1 MEEAKNLYE
10 IIMLFLDYITGMTDD
25 YATCVNKQLL
35 GLGN

>member
-1 MEEAKNLYE
+1 MEEAKKLYE

-25 YATCVNKQLL
+25 YATFVNKQLR